1 MKNAFLFFIL
11 FLLIGFGLISVSAQ
25 TDTNP
30 TREPE
35 KSAKTETDKEKKA
48 KYEVQFYFSSETLT
62 RNFGTWRTA
71 SLYVQRKFEN
81 RQIVWANYRL
91 SDRNRIRDQEFI
103 LGIYKPFSKKWAV
116 TAEAMF
122 SPTQKYVGKFSVMG
136 EVEKGFK
143 KGFVGHFGVRFT
155 QYTTVK
161 ATTGYGIIEKYWGSN
176 RAAYT
181 LYVTK
186 LSNAGTAPTHRFQ
199 YNRYYGERVNTV
211 GFAFSFGQEHENLGP
226 TLGILRSNTWSV
238 SFSAKHWLTNNF
250 GLSVDGTIHRQGNL
264 YYRRGLTFGIRYR
277 F

>member
-11 FLLIGFGLISVSAQ
+11 SLLICFGIFSVPAQ
-25 TDTNP
+25 TEADP
-30 TREPE
+30 APVAA
-35 KSAKTETDKEKKA
+35 KSDEAAKEKEP
-48 KYEVQFYFSSETLT
+48 KYEVQFYFSNETLT

-71 SLYVQRKFEN
+71 SLYVQRKFDN

-91 SDRNRIRDQEFI
+91 SDRNGTRDQEFV
-103 LGIYKPFSKKWAV
+103 LGTYKPFSKKWAV
-116 TAEAMF
+116 TTEAMF
-122 SPTQKYVGKFSVMG
+122 SPTYQYVGKFSVMG
-136 EVEKGFK
+136 EIEKGFK
-143 KGFVGHFGVRFT
+143 KGFVGHFGTRFT
-155 QYTTVK
+155 KYTTVK
-161 ATTGYGIIEKYWGSN
+161 AMTGYGLVEKYWGQN

-211 GFAFSFGQEHENLGP
+211 GFAVSVGREHESLGP
-226 TLGILRSNTWSV
+226 TLGILRSNTWSF
-238 SFSAKHWLTNNF
+238 SLSAKHWMTRNF
-250 GLSVDGTIHRQGNL
+250 GLSLDGTLHRQGNI